1 MADPSKLVVAECPA
15 CGERRFR
22 AEHEAPEPSDILT
35 CESCGL
41 KLSYA
46 FLQSRTEPTSAAP
59 EQAPTKAP
67 RRRKK
72 RKTPRPRKAN
82 PPSN

>member
-1 MADPSKLVVAECPA
+1 MADPLHLVVAECPA

-22 AEHEAPEPSDILT
+22 ATREAPEPGDVLT

-46 FLQSRTEPTSAAP
+46 FLQARSEPAP
-59 EQAPTKAP
+59 APQPAP
-67 RRRKK
+67 RPKRKK
-72 RKTPRPRKAN
+72 AAARGARKRKRRT
-82 PPSN
+82 SS